1 MRPEDVR
8 WFASF
13 LPWTEVKRRAD
24 GGALALLPVGSTEA
38 HGPHLPLSVDVLI
51 AEEVC
56 RRVAARLSRRG
67 RDALI
72 FPAVAYGLTEFAA
85 GFPGTVTIPQHVARE
100 FLTEVIAGI
109 ARQGFSRVGVINHHL
124 EPAHFRLVHQAS
136 REAAARTGAVVV
148 VPDHRKK
155 PASERLGAEFT
166 HGGSHAGLYETS
178 LMMAAAPEWVNEPVR
193 TTLPDLPI
201 DLPAAIKKGAR
212 TFEQCGGKDA
222 YLGAP
227 AQATAQEGERL
238 LEVLA
243 ELSEAALIA

>member
-1 MRPEDVR
+1 MRAADVR
-8 WFASF
+8 FFASF

-24 GGALALLPVGSTEA
+24 GGAFALLPVGSTEA

-56 RRVAARLSRRG
+56 RRVAERLSKRG

-72 FPAVAYGLTEFAA
+72 FPAVPYGLTEFAA
-85 GFPGTVTIPQHVARE
+85 GFAGTVSVPQDAARE

-136 REAAARTGAVVV
+136 REAAARTGAVVA

-178 LMMAAAPEWVNEPVR
+178 LMMAAAPEWVNESIR
-193 TTLPDLPI
+193 ATLSDLPI

-212 TFEQCGGKDA
+212 SFEECGGKDA
-222 YLGAP
+222 YFGAP